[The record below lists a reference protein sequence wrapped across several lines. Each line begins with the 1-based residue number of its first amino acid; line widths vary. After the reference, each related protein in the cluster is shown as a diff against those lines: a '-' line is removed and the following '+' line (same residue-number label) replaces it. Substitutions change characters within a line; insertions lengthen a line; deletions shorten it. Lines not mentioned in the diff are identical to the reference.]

1 MSTVPVSFSGIAPEI
16 VLIVAAAALLL
27 FGVFLSPLA
36 ARAFATVVTLGAF
49 VGAIIAVAVQWDD
62 AAHYSFEHTLRVDA
76 FGRGAGLIVFSAGL
90 LATLIAWGTPW
101 MRERAIEYH
110 TLLLIGAGGM
120 SLLAISNS
128 FVTVFVAL
136 ELLSICLYILVA
148 MDSAELLSLEGGLKY
163 LIVGAVGAALL
174 LYGAALVYG
183 ATGQL
188 EFDGIARA
196 ARGHGDDALLLGGIA
211 LVIAGLG
218 FKANAAPLHMWTPD
232 AYEGAPTPVT
242 AFMSAATKVA
252 ALIVIT
258 RVLVTAFPDESDLW
272 TNVLA
277 GLAIASFAI
286 GNLAALRQTNVK
298 RMLAYSTVGHTGFLL
313 TAVAADSPKGAQAL
327 LFYLVVYAAMNI
339 GAFAVVA
346 VREREIG
353 RPVEIRDFNGYAYSR
368 PVLSIA
374 MIIFMLSLA
383 GIPPTAGFL
392 AKLAVFSAAVDSDL
406 AYLAVC
412 GVIATMV
419 ALVYYLK
426 IPLAVIDR
434 DARKPVAEPR
444 PGFGVASLTAGVS
457 ALAVLALFFV
467 PGPIFDMA
475 RTAGTSLFGG

>member
-1 MSTVPVSFSGIAPEI
+1 
-16 VLIVAAAALLL
+16 
-27 FGVFLSPLA
+27 
-36 ARAFATVVTLGAF
+36 
-49 VGAIIAVAVQWDD
+49 
-62 AAHYSFEHTLRVDA
+62 
-76 FGRGAGLIVFSAGL
+76 
-90 LATLIAWGTPW
+90 
-101 MRERAIEYH
+101 
-110 TLLLIGAGGM
+110 
-120 SLLAISNS
+120 
-128 FVTVFVAL
+128 
-136 ELLSICLYILVA
+136 
-148 MDSAELLSLEGGLKY
+148 
-163 LIVGAVGAALL
+163 
-174 LYGAALVYG
+174 
-183 ATGQL
+183 
-188 EFDGIARA
+188 
-196 ARGHGDDALLLGGIA
+196 
-211 LVIAGLG
+211 
-218 FKANAAPLHMWTPD
+218 
-232 AYEGAPTPVT
+232 
-242 AFMSAATKVA
+242 
-252 ALIVIT
+252 
-258 RVLVTAFPDESDLW
+258 VLVTAFPDQSDLW
-272 TNVLA
+272 KNVLA

-313 TAVAADSPKGAQAL
+313 TAVAADSPKGAEAL

-419 ALVYYLK
+419 ALVYYLR

-444 PGFGVASLTAGVS
+444 PGYGVASLTAGVS

-467 PGPIFDMA
+467 PGPLFDMA
-475 RTAGTSLFGG
+475 RTASTSLFGG

>member
-27 FGVFLSPLA
+27 FGVFLSPLT
-36 ARAFATVVTLGAF
+36 ARAFATVVSLGAF

-62 AAHYSFEHTLRVDA
+62 ATHYSFEHTLRVDA

-90 LATLIAWGTPW
+90 LATLVAWGTPW

-110 TLLLIGAGGM
+110 SLLLIGAGGM

-148 MDSAELLSLEGGLKY
+148 MDSDELLSLEGGLKY

-183 ATGQL
+183 STGQL
-188 EFDGIARA
+188 EFDGSARV
-196 ARGHGDDALLLGGIA
+196 ARGQGDDALL
-211 LVIAGLG
+211 IAGLG

-258 RVLVTAFPDESDLW
+258 RVLVTAFPDQSDLW
-272 TNVLA
+272 KNVLA

-313 TAVAADSPKGAQAL
+313 TAVAADSPKGAEAL

-339 GAFAVVA
+339 GAFAIVA

-419 ALVYYLK
+419 ALVYYLR

-475 RTAGTSLFGG
+475 RTASTSLFGG